1 MEILGIGPL
10 ELLLIVFVILI
21 VLGPKDLVKTTKT
34 LGQGLNKLVKSDLW
48 RDIRQTS
55 EKVKNLPTELM
66 REAELEEIQ
75 KSLQEPLN
83 GLSDLQKTLQEPL
96 DSQPKIAPFQEP
108 RIIPSPG
115 PVIVPEPEQIV
126 APAPEQDKAPPK

>member
-55 EKVKNLPTELM
+55 ERVKNLPTELM
-66 REAELEEIQ
+66 RDAEMEEIQ
-75 KSLQEPLN
+75 KSLQQPLN

-96 DSQPKIAPFQEP
+96 VAQPKIAPAPEP

-115 PVIVPEPEQIV
+115 PVT
-126 APAPEQDKAPPK
+126 APEQDKAAPK